1 MFLVLGS
8 CQIRWFQN
16 WEKKP
21 LRLQR
26 TQPILSL
33 RGNSSRVEHQ
43 LVSVRAIQASS
54 GAFAAIK
61 YDGSVVTWGY
71 RIYGGDSSA
80 VQENLIQ
87 VQEIQSTS
95 ALKGDLI
102 RSWIRGCSALS
113 VCVPSSVR
121 LSDTV
126 VFTVLYR
133 WFDIS
138 SKVCPLTVWLHS
150 AYSRVS
156 EQVVLCYSGTMH
168 QHPIW
173 QVKEL

>member
-1 MFLVLGS
+1 M
-8 CQIRWFQN
+8 
-16 WEKKP
+16 
-21 LRLQR
+21 
-26 TQPILSL
+26 
-33 RGNSSRVEHQ
+33 EHQ

-102 RSWIRGCSALS
+102 RSWIRGCSALGC
-113 VCVPSSVR
+113 VGVPSSVR
-121 LSDTV
+121 LRDTV
-126 VFTVLYR
+126 VYTV
-133 WFDIS
+133 
-138 SKVCPLTVWLHS
+138 
-150 AYSRVS
+150 
-156 EQVVLCYSGTMH
+156 
-168 QHPIW
+168 
-173 QVKEL
+173 